1 MKFIKNKTVLIIF
14 LMFSIFLYI
23 SIFASSTQ
31 TTTPKITELEGK
43 RIVFGKWGNK
53 NNEFGI
59 RWEDEKDF
67 PFDGPAIQ
75 PAIDK
80 EGNIYIVDALH
91 REVKKF
97 SSEGKHLLSF
107 PSPPS
112 STILIDG
119 SGNIYLDAGDGIK
132 VFDKNGKFEEFI
144 SLKHLLSGKGFL
156 LRRLAENNS
165 FLIDDLESHK
175 MEFISRE
182 GKKIEEIQY
191 YEGKYNRKEK
201 ILEIFSIRGKERS
214 SILKIKI
221 DANSIG
227 KLNRNWVEIMGRSI
241 KGYIIVITERWNKP
255 YNGII
260 LYIDEN
266 TGQIVKTYILP
277 PEVTIHMGT
286 SAINPPV
293 FGQDGNIYQSGFSAK
308 KDDPEYGGFW
318 VKRYIIPD
326 EDKPR

>member
-1 MKFIKNKTVLIIF
+1 MKFIKNKICRLTF
-14 LMFSIFLYI
+14 LVFFISLCI
-23 SIFASSTQ
+23 SIYASSTQ
-31 TTTPKITELEGK
+31 TKTPKITELEGE

-53 NNEFGI
+53 HNEFGI
-59 RWEDEKDF
+59 RWEDGL

-97 SSEGKHLLSF
+97 SIEGKHLLSF

-156 LRRLAENNS
+156 LTRLTEDNN
-165 FLIDDLESHK
+165 FLIDDLGIHK
-175 MEFISRE
+175 SQLISKD
-182 GKKIEEIQY
+182 GKILKEIPY
-191 YEGKYNRKEK
+191 YEVKFDRKEK
-201 ILEIFSIRGKERS
+201 ILKIHAQTRDKSKSIVEIHMK
-214 SILKIKI
+214 
-221 DANSIG
+221 DYPIG
-227 KLNRNWVEIMGRSI
+227 KLSMTWREFAGKNFQ
-241 KGYIIVITERWNKP
+241 GYLIVITRRLNKP
-255 YNGII
+255 RNYLI
-260 LYIDEN
+260 LYLDEGN
-266 TGQIVKTYILP
+266 AIIKKFYVLP
-277 PEVTIHMGT
+277 TKGEPTTTE
-286 SAINPPV
+286 NPPV
-293 FGQDGNIYQSGFSAK
+293 FGLDGNLYQSGFST
-308 KDDPEYGGFW
+308 DLDNPSIGGYW